1 MNITNHHVS
10 ILITMLN
17 QFSKFDGELFM
28 VRVVEIIFRSATSD
42 SIMYK
47 FANSKQY
54 TMQQSAVQ
62 QRIQTIDEETESG
75 MSNSGYTMDV

>member
-1 MNITNHHVS
+1 
-10 ILITMLN
+10 MLN
-17 QFSKFDGELFM
+17 QFSKFAGDSFMATFSWPMTM

-47 FANSKQY
+47 FTNSKQY

>member
-1 MNITNHHVS
+1 MAMT
-10 ILITMLN
+10 
-17 QFSKFDGELFM
+17 
-28 VRVVEIIFRSATSD
+28 RVVEIIFRSATSD

-54 TMQQSAVQ
+54 TVQQSAVQ

-75 MSNSGYTMDV
+75 ISNSGYTMDV

>member
-1 MNITNHHVS
+1 
-10 ILITMLN
+10 MLN
-17 QFSKFDGELFM
+17 PFSKFIRPIAM
-28 VRVVEIIFRSATSD
+28 TRIIEIMFRSATSD

-54 TMQQSAVQ
+54 TMQQSTVQ

>member
-1 MNITNHHVS
+1 
-10 ILITMLN
+10 MLN
-17 QFSKFDGELFM
+17 PFSKYFM
-28 VRVVEIIFRSATSD
+28 AMTRVVEIIFRSATSD

-54 TMQQSAVQ
+54 TVQQSAVQ

-75 MSNSGYTMDV
+75 ISNSGYTMDV

>member
-1 MNITNHHVS
+1 
-10 ILITMLN
+10 MLN
-17 QFSKFDGELFM
+17 PFSKFLWSIAM
-28 VRVVEIIFRSATSD
+28 NRIIEIIFRSATSD